1 MTLIFIGLKK
11 GKKVLKNYLLKK
23 QVQGDLMKNLEIKK
37 NKGLKLNFTLLI
49 LFAIHLFSILIAFKK
64 KDFQTNQYP
73 LARILDSYLAIS
85 LFFNPIA
92 LSSLVKKVIE
102 IEEKNNMW
110 QLQISLGLKVQKILL
125 DKIKNLSIKVF
136 SLQIIEWLI
145 IIFLASKNINFDLDI
160 NLIKRIVV
168 YFLTTLSINIS
179 MILIFT
185 IIEIKSKK
193 IYFSLFFSI
202 VGAMSGI
209 ITMLTSKVLS
219 QVNPFG
225 LFATILNINYVR
237 EGQVF
242 IQTMNN
248 INYLT
253 LPISLIYII
262 LALIYITRL
271 NKFSLSKD
279 I

>member
-1 MTLIFIGLKK
+1 MLSIFIGLKK
-11 GKKVLKNYLLKK
+11 EKKVLKSYLFKK
-23 QVQGDLMKNLEIKK
+23 QVQGDPMKNLEKKK
-37 NKGLKLNFTLLI
+37 NKGLKLNFTILI

-64 KDFQTNQYP
+64 KDFQTNEYP

-92 LSSLVKKVIE
+92 LSSLVKKVTE

-110 QLQISLGLKVQKILL
+110 QMQMSLGLKVQKILL

-136 SLQIIEWLI
+136 LVQIIEWLI
-145 IIFLASKNINFDLDI
+145 IIFLASKNTNFDLDVEI
-160 NLIKRIVV
+160 IKRIII

-179 MILIFT
+179 MLLIFT

-209 ITMLTSKVLS
+209 ITMLTSKILS
-219 QVNPFG
+219 QINPFG
-225 LFATILNINYVR
+225 LLATILNINYVKD
-237 EGQVF
+237 GQVYT
-242 IQTMNN
+242 QTMNN

-253 LPISLIYII
+253 LFISLIYII
-262 LALIYITRL
+262 ISLIYITRV
-271 NKFSLSKD
+271 NKFTLSKD

>member
-1 MTLIFIGLKK
+1 
-11 GKKVLKNYLLKK
+11 
-23 QVQGDLMKNLEIKK
+23 MKNLEKKK
-37 NKGLKLNFTLLI
+37 NKGLKLNLTILI
-49 LFAIHLFSILIAFKK
+49 LFAIHLFSILIAFKR

-73 LARILDSYLAIS
+73 LARILDTYLAIS

-110 QLQISLGLKVQKILL
+110 QMQMSLGLKVQKILL

-136 SLQIIEWLI
+136 LLQIIEWLI
-145 IIFLASKNINFDLDI
+145 IIFLANKNINFDLNIDV
-160 NLIKRIVV
+160 IKRIVI
-168 YFLTTLSINIS
+168 YFLTTLSINVS
-179 MILIFT
+179 MLLIFT

-219 QVNPFG
+219 QINPFG

-262 LALIYITRL
+262 FALIYITRL

>member
-1 MTLIFIGLKK
+1 M
-11 GKKVLKNYLLKK
+11 KNYLFKR
-23 QVQGDLMKNLEIKK
+23 QVLGDAMKNLEIKK
-37 NKGLKLNFTLLI
+37 NKGLKLNFTILI
-49 LFAIHLFSILIAFKK
+49 LFSIHLFSILIAFKT
-64 KDFQTNQYP
+64 KDFQVNKYP

-85 LFFNPIA
+85 LFFNPLA

-110 QLQISLGLKVQKILL
+110 QMQISLGLRVQKILL
-125 DKIKNLSIKVF
+125 NKIKTLSLKI
-136 SLQIIEWLI
+136 LLIQIIEWSL
-145 IIFLASKNINFDLDI
+145 IIFLSSNSKNFNLEID
-160 NLIKRIVV
+160 LIKRIVI

-179 MILIFT
+179 MLLIFT

-219 QVNPFG
+219 QINPFG
-225 LFATILNINYVR
+225 LFATILNINYVKDG
-237 EGQVF
+237 EVF
-242 IQTMNN
+242 RQTINN

-253 LPISLIYII
+253 LFISLFYIF
-262 LALIYITRL
+262 LALIYIL
-271 NKFSLSKD
+271 KNNKFRLSKEV
-279 I
+279 

>member
-1 MTLIFIGLKK
+1 M
-11 GKKVLKNYLLKK
+11 
-23 QVQGDLMKNLEIKK
+23 
-37 NKGLKLNFTLLI
+37 
-49 LFAIHLFSILIAFKK
+49 
-64 KDFQTNQYP
+64 
-73 LARILDSYLAIS
+73 
-85 LFFNPIA
+85 
-92 LSSLVKKVIE
+92 
-102 IEEKNNMW
+102 
-110 QLQISLGLKVQKILL
+110 SLGLKVQKILL

-136 SLQIIEWLI
+136 LLQIIEWLI
-145 IIFLASKNINFDLDI
+145 IIFLANKNINFDLNIDV
-160 NLIKRIVV
+160 IKRIVI
-168 YFLTTLSINIS
+168 YFLTTLSINVS
-179 MILIFT
+179 MLLIFT

-219 QVNPFG
+219 QINPFG

-262 LALIYITRL
+262 FALIYITRL

>member
-1 MTLIFIGLKK
+1 
-11 GKKVLKNYLLKK
+11 
-23 QVQGDLMKNLEIKK
+23 MKNLEIKK
-37 NKGLKLNFTLLI
+37 NKGLKLNFTILI
-49 LFAIHLFSILIAFKK
+49 LFAIHLFSILIAFKT
-64 KDFQTNQYP
+64 KDFQANEYP

-110 QLQISLGLKVQKILL
+110 QMQISLGLKVQKILM

-136 SLQIIEWLI
+136 LLQITEWLL
-145 IIFLASKNINFDLDI
+145 IIFLASKNINFDLDMVV
-160 NLIKRIVV
+160 IKRIVI

-179 MILIFT
+179 MLLIFT

-219 QVNPFG
+219 QINPFG
-225 LFATILNINYVR
+225 LFATILNINYVKDG
-237 EGQVF
+237 EVF
-242 IQTMNN
+242 SETLNN

-253 LPISLIYII
+253 LLISLFYIF
-262 LALIYITRL
+262 LALIYIL
-271 NKFSLSKD
+271 KNNKFRLSKEV
-279 I
+279 

>member
-1 MTLIFIGLKK
+1 
-11 GKKVLKNYLLKK
+11 
-23 QVQGDLMKNLEIKK
+23 MKNLEIKK

-92 LSSLVKKVIE
+92 LSSLVKKVVE

>member
-1 MTLIFIGLKK
+1 
-11 GKKVLKNYLLKK
+11 
-23 QVQGDLMKNLEIKK
+23 MKNLEIKK
-37 NKGLKLNFTLLI
+37 NKGLKLKFTILI
-49 LFAIHLFSILIAFKK
+49 LFAIHLFSILIAFKT
-64 KDFQTNQYP
+64 KDFQVNKYP

-110 QLQISLGLKVQKILL
+110 QMQISLGLKAQKILL
-125 DKIKNLSIKVF
+125 DKIKTLSLKI
-136 SLQIIEWLI
+136 LLIQIIEWLI
-145 IIFLASKNINFDLDI
+145 IIFLASKNINFELDVEI
-160 NLIKRIVV
+160 IKRIII

-179 MILIFT
+179 MLLIFT

-219 QVNPFG
+219 QINPFG
-225 LFATILNINYVR
+225 LFATILNINYVKDGDIFR
-237 EGQVF
+237 
-242 IQTMNN
+242 QTLNN
-248 INYLT
+248 INYLS
-253 LPISLIYII
+253 LLISLLYIF
-262 LALIYITRL
+262 LALIYIL
-271 NKFSLSKD
+271 KINKFTLSKEV
-279 I
+279 

>member
-1 MTLIFIGLKK
+1 
-11 GKKVLKNYLLKK
+11 
-23 QVQGDLMKNLEIKK
+23 MKNLEIKK
-37 NKGLKLNFTLLI
+37 NKGLKLNFTILI
-49 LFAIHLFSILIAFKK
+49 LFSIHLFSILIAFKTE
-64 KDFQTNQYP
+64 DFQTNEYP

-110 QLQISLGLKVQKILL
+110 QMQISLGLRVQKILL
-125 DKIKNLSIKVF
+125 NKIKILSLKIF
-136 SLQIIEWLI
+136 LIQILEWLL
-145 IIFLASKNINFDLDI
+145 IIFLSSKSKKFNLDI
-160 NLIKRIVV
+160 DLIKRIIT

-179 MILIFT
+179 MLLIFT

-219 QVNPFG
+219 QINPFG
-225 LFATILNINYVR
+225 LFATILNINYVKDG
-237 EGQVF
+237 EVF
-242 IQTMNN
+242 RQTMNN

-253 LPISLIYII
+253 LFISLIYII
-262 LALIYITRL
+262 YSLIYITRL
-271 NKFSLSKD
+271 NKFTLSKE